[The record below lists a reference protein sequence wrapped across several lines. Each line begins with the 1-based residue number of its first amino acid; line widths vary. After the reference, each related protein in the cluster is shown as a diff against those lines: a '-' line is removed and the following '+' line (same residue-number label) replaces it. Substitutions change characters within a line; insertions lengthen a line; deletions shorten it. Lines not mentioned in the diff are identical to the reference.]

1 MASSESGGSDSW
13 PGFLSEL
20 TKSFLI
26 LRDIF
31 GYALP
36 GAVFLS
42 IGVLLKRFSLHDVQY
57 FLEPYNLPVWLAV
70 VLGIGACYV
79 VGHLMAQIAY
89 FLFNTWKWP
98 FSRKLLF
105 WRRKPASVGH
115 QVAATDGTR
124 TETDSAGPGKC
135 APTQVSVEL
144 ISLRGTHPE
153 LLIELERQ
161 STMTQLRG
169 ATGAAMLVGSLVFY
183 FCRTTPPVGWMMG
196 VAGAFL
202 LSVFMFSAMRHLAEL
217 TDNTTTAGTQANAA
231 DKAAKGLDPA
241 SVKKVLEDFISA
253 ANEALKRL

>member
-1 MASSESGGSDSW
+1 LTGGDHSTRPGLSAGAKNAPVLTPRYCSWVTQAHACDKVFPTMASSESGGSDSW

-144 ISLRGTHPE
+144 ISLRGH
-153 LLIELERQ
+153 IRN
-161 STMTQLRG
+161 
-169 ATGAAMLVGSLVFY
+169 
-183 FCRTTPPVGWMMG
+183 C
-196 VAGAFL
+196 
-202 LSVFMFSAMRHLAEL
+202 
-217 TDNTTTAGTQANAA
+217 
-231 DKAAKGLDPA
+231 
-241 SVKKVLEDFISA
+241 
-253 ANEALKRL
+253 